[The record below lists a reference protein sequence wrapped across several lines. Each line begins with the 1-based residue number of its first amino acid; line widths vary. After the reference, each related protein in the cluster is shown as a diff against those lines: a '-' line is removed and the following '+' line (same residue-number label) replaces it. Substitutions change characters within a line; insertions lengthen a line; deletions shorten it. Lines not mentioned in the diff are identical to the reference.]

1 MRYVTLAK
9 GKNETCGGLWGM
21 SGNCAT
27 GLNCLKTCKRGSN
40 MLNGYCK
47 HDDDDWYRDVVGRC
61 VNKDEAPVNVEGIF
75 HIEENYIESNKPVQK
90 CPETFRGWNTAWNT
104 EYPLE

>member
-1 MRYVTLAK
+1 MLQTLFWLFQCS
-9 GKNETCGGLWGM
+9 KNPRWPWR
-21 SGNCAT
+21 NC
-27 GLNCLKTCKRGSN
+27 N
-40 MLNGYCK
+40 
-47 HDDDDWYRDVVGRC
+47 DDDWYRDVVGQC

-75 HIEENYIESNKPVQK
+75 HIEENFNELNKPVQK